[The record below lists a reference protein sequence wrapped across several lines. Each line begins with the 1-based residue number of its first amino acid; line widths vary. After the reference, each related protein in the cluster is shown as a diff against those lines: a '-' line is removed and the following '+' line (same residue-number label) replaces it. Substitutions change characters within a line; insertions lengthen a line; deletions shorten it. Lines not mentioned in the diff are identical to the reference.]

1 MSFDIC
7 VGLVWSG
14 TWGRVFRDRAKLCSF
29 LSGKT
34 FRHSGDITSYMDVH
48 VVHVANT
55 FFSFTFSIF
64 ILSLSVLLCLFISWS
79 SQLPRRV
86 GVLLIADSGD
96 PGMARSEKIVT

>member
-1 MSFDIC
+1 MF
-7 VGLVWSG
+7 GLEP
-14 TWGRVFRDRAKLCSF
+14 WGRVFRDRAKLCSF

-55 FFSFTFSIF
+55 FFHSHFP
-64 ILSLSVLLCLFISWS
+64 SLSYLYLFYCVYLYHGQVSC
-79 SQLPRRV
+79 RV